1 VRDHLSRLTMAAA
14 VAAAGT
20 VIALTVPPAQAQ
32 APAASGSAPAPAFV
46 HKTPWGEPDL
56 QGIWTDQ
63 ADTPLERPAKY
74 ADQEFFT
81 DAQRQQLN
89 RERSALLRQD
99 KRGQR
104 GTEAD
109 VAQAY
114 SSVFLSVKSIGART
128 SKVIDPPDG
137 RIPPLTAEA
146 QRIAAADWQRR

>member
-1 VRDHLSRLTMAAA
+1 MRDHLSRLTMAAA

-74 ADQEFFT
+74 ADQEFFPMP
-81 DAQRQQLN
+81 
-89 RERSALLRQD
+89 SA
-99 KRGQR
+99 
-104 GTEAD
+104 
-109 VAQAY
+109 
-114 SSVFLSVKSIGART
+114 SS
-128 SKVIDPPDG
+128 
-137 RIPPLTAEA
+137 
-146 QRIAAADWQRR
+146 